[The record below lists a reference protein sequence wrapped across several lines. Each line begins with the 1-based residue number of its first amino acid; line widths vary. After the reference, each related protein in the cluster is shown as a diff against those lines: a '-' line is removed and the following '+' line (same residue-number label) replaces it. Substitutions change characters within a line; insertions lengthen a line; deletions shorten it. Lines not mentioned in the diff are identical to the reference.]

1 MRLYAFAAIMTLL
14 GSLPANAQDIA
25 ATIEPN
31 SAFGKTVCVGGPSY
45 FVNAVTGQ
53 SREIGVAVS
62 VQNYRLLLN
71 AETLLSLLNRAAAAG
86 FAQCP
91 ADIAVAVFIRTAGDP
106 RLAIGFTGQPL
117 VTAWQYQ
124 SDRQWKIVLNNVPE
138 LVRQEDARKAVST
151 ARVQLFAK
159 FVSDFGVTAGVGPE
173 TLAANPFAYKGKTVS
188 VRTTFDKMV
197 SENEAFFGNIFV
209 SNVPS
214 ATFTTPGMPVL
225 LAIRIEG
232 LTKAQ
237 NGLGVEVSI
246 PSGTYVGSYLCK
258 QPDCLD
264 IIPAD
269 TVR

>member
-1 MRLYAFAAIMTLL
+1 MRLYAFAAIVALL
-14 GSLPANAQDIA
+14 GLLPAKAEDIA

-62 VQNYRLLLN
+62 VQNYRQLLN
-71 AETLLSLLNRAAAAG
+71 AETLLSLLNRAATAG
-86 FAQCP
+86 FAECP

-106 RLAIGFTGQPL
+106 RLAIGSTGQPL
-117 VTAWQYQ
+117 VTAWQYR

-138 LVRQEDARKAVST
+138 LVRQEDARSAAGA

-159 FVSDFGVTAGVGPE
+159 FVKDFGITAGVGPE
-173 TLAANPFAYKGKTVS
+173 TLAANPFAYKGKTIS

-214 ATFTTPGMPVL
+214 ATFTRPGMPVL

-246 PSGTYVGSYLCK
+246 PSGTYVGSYPCE

-269 TVR
+269 IVR